1 MRLQLALNVSNLDQ
15 AVSYYSRLFGARPH
29 KLRPG
34 YANFALDEPPLKLVL
49 FENPGASERINHL
62 GVEAFDKPDLD
73 KAIERIESNGLAVT
87 ARTTGVCCHAEQD
100 KIWSA
105 GPDGERWEW
114 YQIVDDTPKPQRAAC
129 CG

>member
-15 AVSYYSRLFGARPH
+15 AVSYYSRLFGAEPH

-49 FENPGASERINHL
+49 FEKPDAPERINHL
-62 GVEAFDKPDLD
+62 GVETFDKPDLD
-73 KAIERIESNGLAVT
+73 KAVERLQSEGLAAT
-87 ARTTGVCCHAEQD
+87 ARATGVCCHAEQD
-100 KIWSA
+100 KIWSV

-114 YQIVDDTPKPQRAAC
+114 YQIVDDTPGKHSAAC
-129 CG
+129 CL

>member
-15 AVSYYSRLFGARPH
+15 AVSYYSRLFGAQPH

-49 FENPGASERINHL
+49 FENPAASERINHL
-62 GVEAFDKPDLD
+62 GVEVFDKPDLD
-73 KAIERIESNGLAVT
+73 KAVERLQTNGLADTVR
-87 ARTTGVCCHAEQD
+87 ATGVCCHAEQD
-100 KIWSA
+100 KIWSV

-114 YQIVDDTPKPQRAAC
+114 YQIVDDAPKTQSSAC
-129 CG
+129 CV